1 MFILLLVI
9 FRLAGRTRSD
19 GPDLTVDLLCPE
31 GWLTR
36 EVFFHTKQQSNEK
49 VSTCE
54 ICEWNSILP
63 HPFKFVEIC
72 VVHNPQTPDTL
83 KVEIQETIKKPNH
96 PLCGVNLTINNK
108 DAIFQNYL
116 PCEERD
122 YFYTYSKH
130 TVDLLCPNL
139 FKFHSAQSR
148 NVTWKKGSTLYTE
161 STKCLICKSNNL
173 VYADET
179 HISICPFDEYIWPQ
193 RTIQNITIYDPDQ
206 CQTGE
211 ASGCEQ
217 NKLSHVNPD
226 QHCGSRFSLSSQEK
240 KTIKASND
248 NKTINVSN
256 YIHCCETEMWALKNK
271 VNCFG
276 LRIFYLNFT

>member
-1 MFILLLVI
+1 MEFYTI
-9 FRLAGRTRSD
+9 S
-19 GPDLTVDLLCPE
+19 
-31 GWLTR
+31 
-36 EVFFHTKQQSNEK
+36 
-49 VSTCE
+49 
-54 ICEWNSILP
+54 
-63 HPFKFVEIC
+63 PFKFVEIC

-96 PLCGVNLTINNK
+96 PLCGVNLTINKK

-116 PCEERD
+116 PCNKTD
-122 YFYTYSKH
+122 YFITNSKQ

-139 FKFHSAQSR
+139 FKFHSVQSR
-148 NVTWKKGSTLYTE
+148 NVSWKKGTTQQME
-161 STKCLICKSNNL
+161 STKCIICKSDNL
-173 VYADET
+173 VHAKENY
-179 HISICPFDEYIWPQ
+179 ISICSFDEYIWPLQ
-193 RTIQNITIYDPDQ
+193 ITQSIKIYDPDQ

-217 NKLSHVNPD
+217 NKLSHANPD

>member
-1 MFILLLVI
+1 MFNLLLFI
-9 FRLAGRTRSD
+9 FLLAGWTRSD

-54 ICEWNSILP
+54 ICEWSSILP

-96 PLCGVNLTINNK
+96 PLCGVNLTINKK

-116 PCEERD
+116 PCNKTD
-122 YFYTYSKH
+122 YFITNSKQ

-139 FKFHSAQSR
+139 FKFHSVQSR
-148 NVTWKKGSTLYTE
+148 NVSWKKGTTQQME
-161 STKCLICKSNNL
+161 STKCIICKSDNL
-173 VYADET
+173 VHAKENY
-179 HISICPFDEYIWPQ
+179 ISICSFDEYIWPLQ
-193 RTIQNITIYDPDQ
+193 TTQIIKKFDLDQ

-211 ASGCEQ
+211 ASGCDE
-217 NKLSHVNPD
+217 NIFPNVNPD
-226 QHCGSRFSLSSQEK
+226 QYCGSRFSLSSQQK
-240 KTIKASND
+240 KTIDA
-248 NKTINVSN
+248 SN
-256 YIHCCETEMWALKNK
+256 YILCNENRTLKIEVRHQIQK
-271 VNCFG
+271 
-276 LRIFYLNFT
+276 NFI